1 MMYSGQESAHVVTV
15 VSTVKSSVIAV
26 RARKDVLFVFI
37 IVYDNVI
44 NLAAKLQRIKLISVS
59 HPPKY
64 R

>member
-1 MMYSGQESAHVVTV
+1 